1 VTPETPP
8 SSTPRATRK
17 GYLDWLRG
25 AAVILMIQGHA
36 VDSWTRL
43 EDKPE
48 AAYGWISMTWG
59 IAAPLFLFLA
69 GVSLVLAAGA
79 RQRQGRTD
87 AEAAALARR
96 RGLQIFGLAF
106 LFRLQA
112 WLISG
117 GAAYTT
123 LLKVDILNVMGLA
136 MLSGAILWGLG
147 RGQRSRALLLAGAA
161 VAAAM
166 LTPIVRATP
175 LLAPLPDPIEWYLRP
190 FAGATTFTLLPWA
203 GFLLAGGAVGFWIDA
218 ARTSRDE
225 RLVNGSLAVV
235 GLLLAVGGYA
245 ASFLPPIY
253 AVTNFWTSS
262 PTFFFLRLGIVIVLV
277 PLAFLVNAGFKG
289 PRRIFSESDP
299 SGETIEVRRGPLR
312 SARLRIAVQ
321 DFGRSSLFVYWIHVE
336 MAYGIF
342 SAPIHRRLPLEWAM
356 VGWALLTLLLFGLV
370 KGKDRLK
377 RHQIRHLR
385 DHRAAQHLAR
395 TLVPA
400 FVIHK
405 EEIAQRTVNDVKPQV

>member
-8 SSTPRATRK
+8 STTRK

-25 AAVILMIQGHA
+25 AAVVLMIQGHA

-43 EDKPE
+43 EDKSE
-48 AAYGWISMTWG
+48 AAYQWISLTWG

-79 RQRQGRTD
+79 RLRQGRTHE
-87 AEAAALARR
+87 EAAALARR

-136 MLSGAILWGLG
+136 MLAGAMLWGLG
-147 RGQRSRALLLAGAA
+147 RGPRSRALLLGGAA
-161 VAAAM
+161 VVVAM
-166 LTPIVRATP
+166 LTPIVRASP
-175 LLAPLPDPIEWYLRP
+175 LLAPLPDPIEWYFRP

-203 GFLLAGGAVGFWIDA
+203 GFLLAGGAVGFWIDS
-218 ARTSRDE
+218 ARTARHE
-225 RLVNGSLAVV
+225 RLVNGSLAIV
-235 GLLLAVGGYA
+235 GALLAVGGYA
-245 ASFLPPIY
+245 TSLLPPIY
-253 AVTNFWTSS
+253 AQTNFWTSS
-262 PTFFFLRLGIVIVLV
+262 PTFFFLRLGIVIAFV
-277 PLAFLVNAGFKG
+277 PLAYAVNAVA
-289 PRRIFSESDP
+289 S
-299 SGETIEVRRGPLR
+299 PLR
-312 SARLRIAVQ
+312 SAIQ

-342 SAPIHRRLPLEWAM
+342 SAPIHRRLPFEWAM

-370 KGKDRLK
+370 KVKDRLK
-377 RHQIRHLR
+377 GHQIGHLR

-395 TLVPA
+395 ALVPA